1 MRFVLNGCLAAAIH
15 YVVYCCCQF
24 FLEVNVSYAI
34 GYVVSF
40 VVNYFTTTYFT
51 FRKRPSWKHFIG
63 FCGSH
68 GVNILLHTSLFW
80 CMMQLG
86 VNRFIAPFIVMG
98 IAMLVQFTILRM
110 VFKK

>member
-1 MRFVLNGCLAAAIH
+1 MRFVLNGCFAAAIH
-15 YVVYCCCQF
+15 YAVYCCCQF
-24 FLEVNVSYAI
+24 LLEVNVSYAI
-34 GYVVSF
+34 GYLVSF

-51 FRKRPSWKHFIG
+51 FRKQPSWRHFIG

-68 GVNILLHTSLFW
+68 GVNLLLHVSLFW

-98 IAMLVQFTILRM
+98 IAMIIQFLILR
-110 VFKK
+110 VVYRK